1 MNWTDIYLTI
11 FLIGFALSF
20 ISFFLGSFHFHF
32 PSLHMDGGHAG
43 HVGHID
49 HAGHG
54 SGDGSGEQLSFI
66 NFGTI
71 AAFLAWFGGTGY
83 LLTKYSSLWVGFIV
97 LISIGLGLVGSA
109 IIFVFIAKVL
119 MRTEGA
125 LNPSDFRME
134 GVLGSVTIPIREGGT
149 GEIVF
154 SQMGARRCS
163 GARSE
168 DGVAISKGAEVIVTR
183 YKKGIAYVKRWE
195 DLAGEASVGDSDQ
208 SDLI

>member
-20 ISFFLGSFHFHF
+20 VSFFLGSFHFHF
-32 PSLHMDGGHAG
+32 PSLHMDGGHVG
-43 HVGHID
+43 HVGDAGHAG

-83 LLTKYSSLWVGFIV
+83 LLTKYSSLWVGFVV
-97 LISIGLGLVGSA
+97 LISIALGLIGAA

-119 MRTEGA
+119 MRSEGA

-134 GVLGSVTIPIREGGT
+134 GVLGAVTSAIREGGT

-154 SQMGARRCS
+154 SQMGVRRCS

-168 DGVAISKGAEVIVTR
+168 DGAAIAKGAEVIVTR
-183 YKKGIAYVKRWE
+183 YEKGIAYVKRWE
-195 DLAGEASVGDSDQ
+195 ELAGEASPSN
-208 SDLI
+208 LL